1 MIFAKT
7 ATYGVLHVIV
17 AFLVGWTV
25 SGDVHIGLGVA
36 MLEPLAQIGGFYFHE
51 KFWQKY
57 QAKKALEKGLSA
69 DEAHKEWH
77 VQMPCCQATSEM
89 LKQAQ
94 VIKASLRAKTSNE
107 EQKAA

>member
-7 ATYGVLHVIV
+7 ATYGVLHIVV
-17 AFLVGWTV
+17 AFMVGWLV

-57 QAKKALEKGLSA
+57 QAKKALEKGLSV
-69 DEAHKEWH
+69 DEAHKQWH
-77 VQMPCCQATSEM
+77 VQMPCCQATGEM

-94 VIKASLRAKTSNE
+94 ALKTKLQNKAAAD
-107 EQKAA
+107 QKAA

>member
-1 MIFAKT
+1 MLLAKT

-25 SGDVHIGLGVA
+25 SGDVHIGLGIA

-51 KFWQKY
+51 KIWQKY
-57 QAKKALEKGLSA
+57 QARKALEKGLSA
-69 DEAHKEWH
+69 EEAHKQWH
-77 VQMPCCQATSEM
+77 VKMPCCDATREM

-94 VIKASLRAKTSNE
+94 VIKARLQTKATSE
-107 EQKAA
+107 HKAA

>member
-7 ATYGVLHVIV
+7 ATYGVLHIVV
-17 AFLVGWTV
+17 AFMVGWLV

-69 DEAHKEWH
+69 DEAHKQWH
-77 VQMPCCQATSEM
+77 VQMPCCQATGEM

-94 VIKASLRAKTSNE
+94 ALKTKLQNKSAAD
-107 EQKAA
+107 QKAA

>member
-1 MIFAKT
+1 MLLAKT
-7 ATYGVLHVIV
+7 ATYGVLHIIV

-51 KFWQKY
+51 KIWQKY
-57 QAKKALEKGLSA
+57 QARKALEKGLSA
-69 DEAHKEWH
+69 AEAHQQWH
-77 VQMPCCQATSEM
+77 VKMPCCEATQEM

-94 VIKASLRAKTSNE
+94 VVKAKLQN
-107 EQKAA
+107 KATDNQQHAA

>member
-1 MIFAKT
+1 MLLAKT
-7 ATYGVLHVIV
+7 ATYGVLHIIV

-51 KFWQKY
+51 KIWQKY
-57 QAKKALEKGLSA
+57 QARKALEKGLSA
-69 DEAHKEWH
+69 AEAHQQWH
-77 VQMPCCQATSEM
+77 VKMPCCEATQEM

-94 VIKASLRAKTSNE
+94 IVKAKLQNKTSDN
-107 EQKAA
+107 QQHAA

>member
-7 ATYGVLHVIV
+7 ATYGVLHIIV
-17 AFLVGWTV
+17 AFMVGWFV

-57 QAKKALEKGLSA
+57 QAKKALEKGLSPA
-69 DEAHKEWH
+69 EAHKEWH
-77 VQMPCCQATSEM
+77 VQMPCCQATGEM

-94 VIKASLRAKTSNE
+94 TLKVKLQNKATGNDQQTA
-107 EQKAA
+107 